1 MRNGQFASTEA
12 AAASFASLAQET
24 IGSIAFDPSE
34 SEKAPSGPKK
44 VAKAYVTL
52 AEKAAASGKLAAL
65 ASQLGSKLG
74 NWKVEATVDSV
85 AKAIAEDQRR
95 KREAQ
100 KLDAEYGV

>member
-1 MRNGQFASTEA
+1 
-12 AAASFASLAQET
+12 
-24 IGSIAFDPSE
+24 
-34 SEKAPSGPKK
+34 
-44 VAKAYVTL
+44 VAKAYITL
-52 AEKAAASGKLAAL
+52 AEKANAAGKLSAL
-65 ASQLGSKLG
+65 ADQLSSKLG